1 MKTKYIYIAFLT
13 ILCGGSLVACSNGD
27 EFFKDERYK
36 KMIYAISDNEQI
48 FHAEFE
54 LNNEEDIIGVQPFAV
69 SGTNPID
76 QDVHLNIEKDP
87 ELLTEYNYNTYMDET
102 DKYARELKDGDYS
115 LLSSIVEIK
124 AGVNPSYE
132 VGKLQ
137 VKIKTSIIEKLSVDS
152 AYFLSFRI
160 KEATPY
166 EINEE
171 KRNVLFRIYKKNQYA
186 SQKTPTYYASSG
198 FMDDVVMPFDS
209 KIIMPLAYN
218 KIRTY
223 IAGQI
228 YDANDTKETINKN
241 SMVITVDA
249 DNQVLISAF
258 DSENGLKVEMLSPS
272 SDPNDGSYGYRNYY
286 NPEEKQFYL
295 YYRFYNGEGWKVVRE
310 TLRAESIISK

>member
-76 QDVHLNIEKDP
+76 QDVHLTIEKDP

-152 AYFLSFRI
+152 AYFLSFPLKRQHLTKSMKKKGMYYSEFIKRI
-160 KEATPY
+160 SMHP
-166 EINEE
+166 
-171 KRNVLFRIYKKNQYA
+171 KRHPL
-186 SQKTPTYYASSG
+186 T
-198 FMDDVVMPFDS
+198 
-209 KIIMPLAYN
+209 MPLPALWMM
-218 KIRTY
+218 
-223 IAGQI
+223 
-228 YDANDTKETINKN
+228 
-241 SMVITVDA
+241 S
-249 DNQVLISAF
+249 
-258 DSENGLKVEMLSPS
+258 
-272 SDPNDGSYGYRNYY
+272 
-286 NPEEKQFYL
+286 
-295 YYRFYNGEGWKVVRE
+295 
-310 TLRAESIISK
+310 

>member
-76 QDVHLNIEKDP
+76 QDVHLTIEKDP

-137 VKIKTSIIEKLSVDS
+137 VKIRHRSLKNYPLTLLTFFRS
-152 AYFLSFRI
+152 ALKRQHLTKSMKKKGMYYSEFIKRI
-160 KEATPY
+160 SMHP
-166 EINEE
+166 
-171 KRNVLFRIYKKNQYA
+171 KRHPL
-186 SQKTPTYYASSG
+186 T
-198 FMDDVVMPFDS
+198 
-209 KIIMPLAYN
+209 MPLPALWMM
-218 KIRTY
+218 
-223 IAGQI
+223 
-228 YDANDTKETINKN
+228 
-241 SMVITVDA
+241 S
-249 DNQVLISAF
+249 
-258 DSENGLKVEMLSPS
+258 
-272 SDPNDGSYGYRNYY
+272 
-286 NPEEKQFYL
+286 
-295 YYRFYNGEGWKVVRE
+295 
-310 TLRAESIISK
+310 

>member
-76 QDVHLNIEKDP
+76 QDVHLTIEKDP

-198 FMDDVVMPFDS
+198 FMDDVVMPFCC
-209 KIIMPLAYN
+209 
-218 KIRTY
+218 
-223 IAGQI
+223 
-228 YDANDTKETINKN
+228 KN
-241 SMVITVDA
+241 A
-249 DNQVLISAF
+249 
-258 DSENGLKVEMLSPS
+258 
-272 SDPNDGSYGYRNYY
+272 
-286 NPEEKQFYL
+286 
-295 YYRFYNGEGWKVVRE
+295 
-310 TLRAESIISK
+310 

>member
-1 MKTKYIYIAFLT
+1 MHLT
-13 ILCGGSLVACSNGD
+13 
-27 EFFKDERYK
+27 
-36 KMIYAISDNEQI
+36 
-48 FHAEFE
+48 
-54 LNNEEDIIGVQPFAV
+54 
-69 SGTNPID
+69 
-76 QDVHLNIEKDP
+76 IEKDP
-87 ELLTEYNYNTYMDET
+87 ELLTEYNHNTYMDET

-171 KRNVLFRIYKKNQYA
+171 KKGMYYSEFIKKNQYA

-258 DSENGLKVEMLSPS
+258 DSENGLKS
-272 SDPNDGSYGYRNYY
+272 
-286 NPEEKQFYL
+286 
-295 YYRFYNGEGWKVVRE
+295 
-310 TLRAESIISK
+310 

>member
-76 QDVHLNIEKDP
+76 QDVHLTIEKDP

-102 DKYARELKDGDYS
+102 DKYARAEGRGLFT
-115 LLSSIVEIK
+115 LSSIVEIK

-171 KRNVLFRIYKKNQYA
+171 KRNVLFEFIKRISMHPKRHPL
-186 SQKTPTYYASSG
+186 T
-198 FMDDVVMPFDS
+198 
-209 KIIMPLAYN
+209 MPLPALWMM
-218 KIRTY
+218 
-223 IAGQI
+223 
-228 YDANDTKETINKN
+228 
-241 SMVITVDA
+241 S
-249 DNQVLISAF
+249 
-258 DSENGLKVEMLSPS
+258 
-272 SDPNDGSYGYRNYY
+272 
-286 NPEEKQFYL
+286 
-295 YYRFYNGEGWKVVRE
+295 
-310 TLRAESIISK
+310 

>member
-76 QDVHLNIEKDP
+76 QDVHLTIEKDP

-132 VGKLQ
+132 VGKL
-137 VKIKTSIIEKLSVDS
+137 
-152 AYFLSFRI
+152 
-160 KEATPY
+160 
-166 EINEE
+166 
-171 KRNVLFRIYKKNQYA
+171 
-186 SQKTPTYYASSG
+186 
-198 FMDDVVMPFDS
+198 
-209 KIIMPLAYN
+209 
-218 KIRTY
+218 
-223 IAGQI
+223 
-228 YDANDTKETINKN
+228 
-241 SMVITVDA
+241 
-249 DNQVLISAF
+249 
-258 DSENGLKVEMLSPS
+258 
-272 SDPNDGSYGYRNYY
+272 
-286 NPEEKQFYL
+286 
-295 YYRFYNGEGWKVVRE
+295 
-310 TLRAESIISK
+310 